1 MAELEQKHLSPTEL
15 ANRLRVS
22 RQYILKCL
30 LDGKIKGIKLGKVWR
45 ISAEEVERIEKE
57 GI

>member
-15 ANRLRVS
+15 AKRLRVS
-22 RQYILKCL
+22 RQYVLKCL
-30 LDGKIKGIKLGKVWR
+30 LCGKIKGIKLGKVWR
-45 ISAEEVERIEKE
+45 ISIAEVERIEME

>member
-15 ANRLRVS
+15 AKRLRVS

-30 LDGKIKGIKLGKVWR
+30 IDEKIKGIKLGRVWR
-45 ISAEEVERIEKE
+45 ISIEEVERIEKE